1 VVFEIVQDGADKFW
15 DTPEDTS
22 PQATLCQVSEE
33 ALYEVQPRATGR
45 DEVEVEAWM
54 ALEPSP
60 HLGVLV
66 GRVVVEDQV
75 KVDIGRGLGV
85 DEIEELD
92 PLLMPVAGHAESDR
106 DNRWG
111 AVRGF

>member
-1 VVFEIVQDGADKFW
+1 M
-15 DTPEDTS
+15 
-22 PQATLCQVSEE
+22 
-33 ALYEVQPRATGR
+33 
-45 DEVEVEAWM
+45 EVEAWM

-92 PLLMPVAGHAESDR
+92 PLG
-106 DNRWG
+106 G
-111 AVRGF
+111 ACRCR